1 MSMSTERTA
10 PAAKEAH
17 LRSLAKA
24 VSWRVVG
31 SLDTFIISL
40 VVTGNPVW
48 AGTIASVEAFT
59 KIALYY
65 LHERVWRRIPL
76 GGSDRHHLRAVVKG
90 ASWRAVGTADTFML
104 SWLITHHLGS
114 AASIA
119 SVETFTKIAL
129 YYLHE
134 QLWARLPWGRGAG
147 QAIPTPKT
155 VAA

>member
-65 LHERVWRRIPL
+65 LHEQL
-76 GGSDRHHLRAVVKG
+76 G
-90 ASWRAVGTADTFML
+90 
-104 SWLITHHLGS
+104 
-114 AASIA
+114 
-119 SVETFTKIAL
+119 
-129 YYLHE
+129 
-134 QLWARLPWGRGAG
+134 ARLPWGRGAG